1 MVVVLLSLGNDLVQE
16 IASFLDPQN
25 ARPFDMLSKST
36 RLWPNTWCRVLVAQF
51 ESKVLAFLN
60 VGIYDIEQ
68 LKCLWIG
75 RNQPLNNRNS
85 NLAIHIV
92 YSLIIDDVDGFL
104 GFLRRN
110 WWMWQAVHLK
120 DPPWQWGNGAYFYE
134 YNDDTMWPWRL
145 CFSGRLTMN
154 PIEQLLLNHPPVS
167 FDDEDFNQL
176 QRLVFIGRR
185 NTKKSDIITL
195 QEVLRM
201 TTKGFSVNVNGM
213 PHHIRQSKK
222 IIARAVTYNM
232 I

>member
-1 MVVVLLSLGNDLVQE
+1 
-16 IASFLDPQN
+16 
-25 ARPFDMLSKST
+25 
-36 RLWPNTWCRVLVAQF
+36 
-51 ESKVLAFLN
+51 
-60 VGIYDIEQ
+60 
-68 LKCLWIG
+68 
-75 RNQPLNNRNS
+75 
-85 NLAIHIV
+85 
-92 YSLIIDDVDGFL
+92 
-104 GFLRRN
+104 
-110 WWMWQAVHLK
+110 
-120 DPPWQWGNGAYFYE
+120 
-134 YNDDTMWPWRL
+134 
-145 CFSGRLTMN
+145 MN

-201 TTKGFSVNVNGM
+201 TTKGFSVKANGM